1 MANELYHCFVN
12 ENNPEFE
19 VYTKLLQTDIGF
31 YDELMQLKTY
41 SDWHCK
47 IAACAFA
54 KIPSRK
60 GGAPAELKEYRE
72 KSKSIQKISEAFCCS
87 YDVEREMQ
95 RGFILA

>member
-19 VYTKLLQTDIGF
+19 VYTKLLQTDMGF

-54 KIPSRK
+54 KFRHERAVRLRSLRNIAK
-60 GGAPAELKEYRE
+60 
-72 KSKSIQKISEAFCCS
+72 KSKVNSKNK
-87 YDVEREMQ
+87 
-95 RGFILA
+95 RGFLLLI